1 MTGPTPLQPLQCGL
15 QEIYALSVPHNV
27 DDFLCTNSDLARFLG
42 GGRPLRGTRE
52 QVFVREDDGELN
64 LSLYL
69 DADVLAALGG
79 GSTAPRRAGLDDY
92 CLALEGVSHFLYLV
106 WYASHARAVTLL
118 EMELQAE
125 IDKYVMLRGVQDGK
139 RTDLLQRLF
148 RDATWH
154 EALLPAELDRY
165 REASR
170 LAERYCRA
178 LDRRF
183 ISSGSRM
190 DLLCELRTFY
200 RRSRAD
206 KLHHIRS
213 LEAA

>member
-1 MTGPTPLQPLQCGL
+1 MPQADTPLRPLQSGL
-15 QEIYALSVPHNV
+15 QEIYALTVPHNV
-27 DDFLCTNSDLARFLG
+27 DDFLCTNRDLARFLG
-42 GGRPLRGTRE
+42 GGDALRDARE
-52 QVFVREDDGELN
+52 QVFVCEDDGELN

-79 GSTAPRRAGLDDY
+79 GAAPRRAGLDDY

-125 IDKYVMLRGVQDGK
+125 IDKFVMLRGIQNGDPEV
-139 RTDLLQRLF
+139 LLWRLF
-148 RDATWH
+148 GNTRW
-154 EALLPAELDRY
+154 LPGLQAQELDRY

-183 ISSGSRM
+183 IRAGSRN
-190 DLLCELRTFY
+190 DLLSELRTFY
-200 RRSRAD
+200 RRSRDD
-206 KLHHIRS
+206 KLNHIRA
-213 LEAA
+213 L